1 MLDMREENKD
11 EIEIASDDEQ
21 VELRDLESD
30 ERAEGQIAKL
40 RSELA
45 ECRKEKQEYMDGWQ
59 RAKADYVNSLKRFD
73 EEKKQER
80 TRGVLQAAEALLPA
94 LDALERARN
103 VQHQVL
109 DKMPDGFE
117 AIARQLESAFAALGL
132 ESVGGVGEAF
142 DPALHEALGTD
153 AAQSAGEDNT
163 VSVVLEKG
171 WRLGD
176 RFIRPAKVRVAH
188 FEKVN

>member
-1 MLDMREENKD
+1 MD
-11 EIEIASDDEQ
+11 EHEDVDFEAEDGADE
-21 VELRDLESD
+21 VVDK
-30 ERAEGQIAKL
+30 IAKL

-45 ECRKEKQEYMDGWQ
+45 EARKEKQEYLDGWQ
-59 RAKADYVNSLKRFD
+59 RAKADYVNALKRFE

-109 DKMPDGFE
+109 NKMPEGFE

-132 ESVGGVGEAF
+132 EAVGEVGEAF

-153 AAQSAGEDNT
+153 MAESEAQDDT
-163 VSVVLEKG
+163 VSAVLERG
-171 WRLGD
+171 WCLGEAL
-176 RFIRPAKVRVAH
+176 IRPAKVRIMH
-188 FEKVN
+188 FEK